1 MGLFLQLRQFF
12 VLLRVTEVVRDVP
25 ATENLPLFETYIIY
39 KAHAAGHLPKE
50 LFLFLLQV
58 DPIPHALQNLHI
70 AIL

>member
-1 MGLFLQLRQFF
+1 MGVRSIQTLLFK
-12 VLLRVTEVVRDVP
+12 
-25 ATENLPLFETYIIY
+25 TYIIY

-58 DPIPHALQNLHI
+58 DPTPHALQNLHV